1 LASPPDD
8 REPTPRDAATDGA
21 SSSDSPP
28 PDPSSSDP
36 PSGRNPL
43 ISWAPSGTGPE
54 SSPTEGRSGAE
65 ESEAPVVGWDAPRDA
80 RPPAPIA
87 GFVVA
92 NAPSRIVAYLADGI
106 LLGVANIVLV
116 VIVSPVSGAAGGSD
130 AIGVLIARVLA
141 LGLEF
146 AYFVGFWTSRGRAT
160 PGMRLLRI
168 QVIDARAD
176 QPLSTLPATVRWL
189 MLSGAIGLIFLL
201 PIDSQI
207 FGLASLLWILV
218 VLLSVLAD
226 PLRRGI
232 HDQAAGS
239 LVVQRIGVR
248 SNAAAMGCLVLVVLF
263 VVIPFIALILLGPEI
278 DQILRD
284 AGQST

>member
-1 LASPPDD
+1 MASPPDD
-8 REPTPRDAATDGA
+8 REPRSPEAAGDGA
-21 SSSDSPP
+21 SSSDPP
-28 PDPSSSDP
+28 PEPS
-36 PSGRNPL
+36 SGRNPL
-43 ISWAPSGTGPE
+43 ISWAPSGTDAEGPA
-54 SSPTEGRSGAE
+54 EGRSGAE
-65 ESEAPVVGWDAPRDA
+65 GGEAPVVGWEAPRDA
-80 RPPAPIA
+80 RPAAPIA

-130 AIGVLIARVLA
+130 ALGVLIARVLA

-239 LVVQRIGVR
+239 LVVQRMGVR
-248 SNAAAMGCLVLVVLF
+248 SNAAVMGCLVLVVLF
-263 VVIPFIALILLGPEI
+263 VVIPIITLILLGPEI